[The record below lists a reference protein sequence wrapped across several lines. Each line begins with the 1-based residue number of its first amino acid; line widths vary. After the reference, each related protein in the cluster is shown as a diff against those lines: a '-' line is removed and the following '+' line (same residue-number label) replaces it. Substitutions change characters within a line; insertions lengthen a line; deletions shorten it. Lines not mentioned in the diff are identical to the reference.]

1 MAANV
6 ELENER
12 KKEEIKKKKEML
24 MMMSTKKKKLKKK
37 KKKIK
42 IRPLTAIGARR
53 HRLVERKKINSNK
66 KSGIRQQHRS
76 TPSLPPS
83 YGNNNPRPLTAIGL
97 RRRRGKSTHCM

>member
-1 MAANV
+1 
-6 ELENER
+6 
-12 KKEEIKKKKEML
+12 
-24 MMMSTKKKKLKKK
+24 MMIISSSNINWFKSL
-37 KKKIK
+37 I
-42 IRPLTAIGARR
+42 IFNISLTAIGARR

-97 RRRRGKSTHCM
+97 RRRRGKSTRRM